1 MTPVDL
7 NSLSNEEL
15 KKIKKDKQNK
25 LKKGF
30 NDYKQHKEKQK
41 LIADIMAIG
50 KQRKDIFK
58 AKSNPKPLKQKPKK
72 KSFEEYFKSVL
83 KTKQFPL
90 ILLHISR
97 RLSNAL

>member
-72 KSFEEYFKSVL
+72 K
-83 KTKQFPL
+83 
-90 ILLHISR
+90 II
-97 RLSNAL
+97 